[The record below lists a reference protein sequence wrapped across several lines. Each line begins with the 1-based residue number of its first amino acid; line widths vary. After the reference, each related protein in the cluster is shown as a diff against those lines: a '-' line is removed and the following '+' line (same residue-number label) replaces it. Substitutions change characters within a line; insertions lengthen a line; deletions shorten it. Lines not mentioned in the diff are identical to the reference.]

1 MILLVKNK
9 SGDMSDISPTLS
21 KLFEVTLESYIKNDN
36 NNENHQF
43 GFKAGHSTGLCTM
56 DHIGQVRVGVGVSVG
71 IVECRLNCTRY
82 RSINITIMPKKTLK
96 KSGKQSRGRGCGR
109 EKKCKED
116 LSSPT
121 LSSSRSPFDGD
132 DARSNASRA
141 SLVASLA

>member
-1 MILLVKNK
+1 
-9 SGDMSDISPTLS
+9 MSDISPTLS

-109 EKKCKED
+109 PSCRRK
-116 LSSPT
+116 
-121 LSSSRSPFDGD
+121 R
-132 DARSNASRA
+132 
-141 SLVASLA
+141 